1 MAKEQKHELVPAQ
14 PQEIKPQ
21 EIKQEETVTRV
32 YEIGGVKYAETQE
45 FGCQL
50 VSRERDRPQV
60 TVDNGRQVL
69 GEKFVPLHSERS
81 GIFEYKIFWCLES
94 IRNDQ
99 GTKDQQNR
107 AVQKFIHKLR
117 NS

>member
-1 MAKEQKHELVPAQ
+1 MADNEQKHQLVPVQ
-14 PQEIKPQ
+14 PGEAKP
-21 EIKQEETVTRV
+21 KETVTRV
-32 YEIGGVKYAETQE
+32 YEIDGVRYVETQE

-50 VSRERDRPQV
+50 VSREKKRPQV
-60 TVDNGRQVL
+60 TIDNGRQIL
-69 GEKFVPLHSERS
+69 GEKFVPLHSKRS
-81 GIFEYKIFWCLES
+81 GLFEYKVFWCLES

>member
-1 MAKEQKHELVPAQ
+1 MADKEQKHEVVPAQ
-14 PQEIKPQ
+14 PQETKPQ
-21 EIKQEETVTRV
+21 ETVTRV
-32 YEIGGVKYAETQE
+32 YEIGDVRYVETQE

-50 VSRERDRPQV
+50 ASWERKRPQV
-60 TVDNGRQVL
+60 TINNGREIL
-69 GEKFVPLHSERS
+69 GEKFVPLHSEKA
-81 GIFEYKIFWCLES
+81 GLFEYKVFWCLES

-99 GTKDQQNR
+99 GTKDQQNK